1 VFCVVCVVPVLG
13 FVRVVVSASARYV
26 PMLFLLI

>member
-1 VFCVVCVVPVLG
+1 VSGVFVSVQG
-13 FVRVVVSASARYV
+13 FVRVVVYASARYV